1 MSIPL
6 PTVRPDP
13 TPGFHRALGVFHR
26 AARQVPA
33 YADFL
38 AAHGVRP
45 ADIHTLADFATVPA
59 MTKDNYL
66 HRYPLDAL
74 VWRGDITRA
83 GTWSTSSGSTG
94 RPTYWPRD
102 IAALDESAEL
112 YARIFQQCFRSDR
125 RSTLLVIGFAMGN
138 WIGGTYTYTG
148 ALMLRRRGH
157 RLSVIAPGIDAEA
170 ILDNI
175 AALGPR
181 YDQVVLAGYPPFV
194 KDVLDRAPDEV
205 LRQDLRILLAGE
217 AISEHWRDWVLRR
230 IGKSGDPT
238 ATCLIYGTADAGI
251 MGHETA
257 TTIAVRRLA
266 QRQRAVGAALFG
278 PDEIQ
283 PTLVEYDTDYRFAE
297 VDAEQRFLF
306 TADTAVPLVRYRIND
321 QGRLYSATE
330 LADLVGDNDIPIATS
345 TDSCRFLALHR
356 RTDVSASF
364 YALKIYPDSI
374 RTALEHPDIAPTVTG
389 KFVLATR
396 IGRQFEQTLTLR
408 VELRA
413 GAQPIEDFQ
422 VRLRR
427 AVVDALERTNSEYRR
442 LHRTLGADA
451 EPEVSLHPFAS
462 AGFEADIKHRWT
474 ERAA

>member
-6 PTVRPDP
+6 PTVKPDP
-13 TPGFHRALGVFHR
+13 APGFQRALGVFHR

-38 AAHGVRP
+38 AAHGVYP
-45 ADIHTLADFATVPA
+45 ADIHTLADFANVPA
-59 MTKDNYL
+59 MTKENYL

-94 RPTYWPRD
+94 HPTYWPRD
-102 IAALDESAEL
+102 IASLDESTEL
-112 YARIFQQCFRSDR
+112 YARIFQQCFGSQR

-157 RLSVIAPGIDAEA
+157 RLSVIAPGIDAET

-175 AALGPR
+175 ATLGPR
-181 YDQVVLAGYPPFV
+181 YDQVVLAGYPPFI
-194 KDVLDRAPDEV
+194 KDVLDRASEAV
-205 LRQDLRILLAGE
+205 LSQDLRILLAGE
-217 AISEHWRDWVLRR
+217 AISENWRDWVLRR

-238 ATCLIYGTADAGI
+238 ATCLMYGTADAGI

-266 QRQRAVGAALFG
+266 ARQRVVGTALFG
-278 PDEIQ
+278 ADEIQ
-283 PTLVEYDTDYRFAE
+283 PTLVEYDADYRFAE
-297 VDAEQRFLF
+297 LDAEQRFLF
-306 TADTAVPLVRYRIND
+306 TVDTAIPLVRYRIND
-321 QGRLYSATE
+321 RGALFSAPE
-330 LADLVGDNDIPIATS
+330 LADLVGDNNIPITAS
-345 TDSCRFLALHR
+345 TASCGFLALHR
-356 RTDVSASF
+356 RTDIAASF
-364 YALKIYPDSI
+364 YALKIYPDSV
-374 RTALEHPDIAPTVTG
+374 RMALEHPDIAPTVTG
-389 KFVLATR
+389 KFVLATST
-396 IGRQFEQTLTLR
+396 GRQFEQTLTLR

-413 GAQPIEDFQ
+413 GTHPIEGFA

-427 AVVDALERTNSEYRR
+427 AVVDALEHTNTEYRR
-442 LHRTLGADA
+442 LHRTLGAAA
-451 EPEVSLHPFAS
+451 EPEISLRPFAS